1 MLNKKLEEFIKQGYV
16 KIRNIKWRIDLV
28 EIEVDDNSEIS
39 YINAADTTIYIKRDV
54 SRELMCM
61 CLMHEILHCIFWMN
75 GLTSVDFEHL
85 NEETIVQTFST
96 SLFEV
101 LE

>member
-16 KIRNIKWRIDLV
+16 KIRNIIWRINLV
-28 EIEVDDNSEIS
+28 EMEIEEDDEIS
-39 YINAADTTIYIKRDV
+39 YINAADTTIYIKRDIP
-54 SRELMCM
+54 RDLMYM